1 MKYRPI
7 GMIWNKFLAR
17 NSKYAVRETCYR
29 LSVRLSFT
37 RVNQSKRLNIGLC
50 SFQYSPI
57 PLVSARYVSS
67 RNSNGLYNKSV
78 CFPSAGRQPSNK
90 SGWVVGKSSVNA
102 SKKYKIRLK
111 LLLMTNRKL
120 HVRCAFDCYQDR
132 WPYMTLNCYKFDF
145 LRISRDFVDLG
156 FDNN

>member
-1 MKYRPI
+1 MKQIFSAQQQICSAWNLLSPVRP
-7 GMIWNKFLAR
+7 
-17 NSKYAVRETCYR
+17 
-29 LSVRLSFT
+29 SVFHAGESVKT
-37 RVNQSKRLNIGLC
+37 VEHIGLC

-67 RNSNGLYNKSV
+67 GNSNGLYKKSV

-145 LRISRDFVDLG
+145 LRISCDFVDLG
-156 FDNN
+156 GNN